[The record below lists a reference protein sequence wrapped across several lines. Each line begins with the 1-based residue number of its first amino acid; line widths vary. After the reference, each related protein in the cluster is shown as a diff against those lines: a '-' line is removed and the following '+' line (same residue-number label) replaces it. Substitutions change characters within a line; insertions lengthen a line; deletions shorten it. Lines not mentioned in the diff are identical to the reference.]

1 MANEYDALVDEQPEA
16 AALAAPANP
25 YAALIEAD
33 ESART
38 QRATGVLSATADV
51 NPDQYATRRRV
62 AGYLGYPPEAVE
74 ADPEGMARQA
84 RLKEIGA
91 DTAAA
96 PVLQRRY
103 GDQDFAKLAHDDS
116 KVLATIET
124 QIAKAARYVV
134 SADDSGGL
142 ARDAVAGVL
151 QLNRGAAGL
160 ARAPLEFGE
169 QALSGLVGTV
179 LPANPL
185 SPVVQYL
192 RGEAAASDRLAKSI
206 APPDA
211 SIIGGGVSAG
221 VQSLSQ
227 NAPGLALAL
236 AGGPVGAGVGL
247 LSMVLPV
254 FGQSYEDARA
264 KGLSPAQS
272 AVFGA
277 SQAVVEYATEKIPLN
292 RLIGDV
298 VVGSP
303 VLKTITRQ
311 LAAEL
316 PGEQVATVLQDLNE
330 WAALNPEKPFTS
342 YLEERPGAAA
352 QTFIA
357 TLIGVGGNVAIVK
370 AIENAA
376 GQALDRGERVR
387 QAEGDAQRFEQL
399 FGIAA
404 SSKLQERSP
413 ETMRDFVQAVAE
425 GSAGAPTELYIDARV
440 LADTLQQSGIDPAE
454 LAQRMPSVLAQ
465 LQDADA
471 TGGTVVVPVGELVAG
486 VTGTGMEQAFAQNLR
501 TAPDALSQVEAKQAA
516 DTAQAFLQDSAARV
530 IQQAQDASAAQASA
544 DAVKVSVLEQLTS
557 ANRFT
562 ADVNDAYASLVRDF
576 YTVTGARLG
585 LPAQE
590 VFQRYPLQVLAQ
602 SPLQGGQLAQ
612 ADRVRPEMRRLAE
625 AAIAEGNDN
634 HTVEMFPVSSEGIAE
649 ALEKAGLDLNGYRH
663 TADMFSVRH
672 ALNRHSDPAV
682 EQSRGQLPLTPA
694 DAEMIPEVIE
704 APDARI
710 YGAVTPRKQQIV
722 ASVKRLPDGSM
733 LVVEEVRTGR
743 KALALASF
751 RKYPAARDFGSIAET
766 LLSNAQSDG
775 GDRLIVVE
783 QGGSRG
789 AQASALATWFGKDS
803 TLRNADGSPME
814 LFHGTTEDAAQ
825 SITAFQRSTS
835 GAMGSAVYLGDSPEA
850 SAAYDQGA
858 MLKVYARGKYLDNM
872 QWTTYIREHGWEGAE
887 AAAKADGWAGVHDT
901 MFENAVAVWD
911 PSNIKSATDNSG
923 AFDESKASIF
933 EQGTGARGTFSPSS
947 LTISLLENADLS
959 TFLHET
965 GHFFL
970 EVTADLAAQ
979 PDAPAAVR
987 ADMETLLKWFGV
999 ADLSTWNNMTLDEQ
1013 RPHHEKFAASFEQ
1026 YLFEG
1031 KAPNR
1036 ELRPLFQRFRSWLTN
1051 VYKSLVDFMRSHDTQ
1066 LSPEVRGVF
1075 DRLLATDQQIAEA
1088 ERDAGMLPDPEATGE
1103 AIDRLQARSLRD
1115 LKWTVNAR
1123 SREMK
1128 KIAKDVAE
1136 KRKVVQTE
1144 VTAEIQQQPEF
1155 AAQRW
1160 LKTGVLPDGTETVGA
1175 KLSAPALA
1183 EMYGDGPATPR
1194 RYLSTDMVA
1203 AADGLHP
1210 DVVAEMFG
1218 YDSGDSLVRAIV
1230 AAGTE
1235 TAAVDRLTDQRML
1248 ERFGDLTTPAGVA
1261 AAANEAIHNEARG
1274 RFIADELKA
1283 LQEGADTPLH
1293 AVVDKAVD
1301 QQEKART
1308 AENRKA
1314 IKAGSSRTLVEAAK
1328 QFGRDLVARRKIR
1341 DLRARE
1347 HEAAEARAAR
1357 QAEQLLAA
1365 GKTQEAIIAKRD
1377 QLLSHFAARY
1387 TLDARAEI
1395 EKKLDYLKKFEGQTT
1410 LPADY
1415 QDQID
1420 QLLERVDL
1428 RRSTTARELDRRAS
1442 LLAWVETQREQ
1453 GLEPDIPE
1461 HLLNAAQ
1468 LTSYKDMT
1476 VEEFRGLVDT
1486 VKQIEHLGRL
1496 KKKLLSAKDQREFD
1510 SVREEMAASIIANAG
1525 DRQADTRTPN
1535 TVLGQ
1540 ALNGLKRFWA
1550 SHIKAATWARIMDGG
1565 KDGGPVWEYLIRSA
1579 NDAGNRE
1586 VEMRAKA
1593 TTDLSKLLAPVL
1605 KRGRMGGK
1613 GTYFDSIKR
1622 SLNREAVL
1630 AIALNTGNEGNLQRL
1645 LGGEGWTI
1653 QQLQPVLDSLS
1664 QEDWQS
1670 VQEVWD
1676 YIESFRPEIAA
1687 KERRVYGKEPA
1698 WVVPGS
1704 DVTRTRGV
1712 KGGYYPIKYDPRASE
1727 RAESQ
1732 ADAEAAKRQLQGAY
1746 TSATTRRSFT
1756 KTRAEEV
1763 TGRPLLYALDGIYNG
1778 VQDVIHDLAW
1788 HEWLIDANRLVRNKA
1803 ISSAMREHYGPDA
1816 HQQFKAWIQD
1826 VAEGERGA
1834 QNAAEASLAWVRQ
1847 GVSIAGLGFNVM
1859 SAMIQP
1865 LGLTQSI
1872 VRVGP
1877 EWVARGV
1884 TKMIG
1889 SPIETYAEIA
1899 SKSSFMENRA
1909 RTRLRELAEVRSQVK
1924 GQGTFRRGID
1934 TMAYTMML
1942 RMQQVVDVPTWWGAY
1957 EKAIAGGNAED
1968 RAIALADQAVIDAQG
1983 SGTTKDQSAIERGGP
1998 AIKLFTTFYSF
2009 FNTALNVGV
2018 TQTMTRE
2025 SRAKLAADYLLLYTV
2040 PVVLGYFLKHA
2051 LTPGDSGDDDDPRK
2065 LAKKLAGEQIS
2076 YLMGL
2081 MFGVREFTGAA
2092 QAATGT
2098 AQFGND
2104 YSGPAGV
2111 RLIGDAT
2118 KAGKQVSQGELD
2130 EGLRKAVVN
2139 LAGDLLRLPSAQI
2152 NRTVTGIEAL
2162 REGKTKNPAAVVF
2175 GYEEPK

>member
-16 AALAAPANP
+16 AAPPAPANP

-134 SADDSGGL
+134 SADDTGGL
-142 ARDAVAGVL
+142 VRDIGAGVL

-192 RGEAAASDRLAKSI
+192 KGEAAASDRLAKSI

-404 SSKLQERSP
+404 ASKLQERSP

-516 DTAQAFLQDSAARV
+516 DTAQAFLQESAARV

-590 VFQRYPLQVLAQ
+590 VFQRYPLRVLAEGTGQDALNQAQQ
-602 SPLQGGQLAQ
+602 SIRALVTKTREPGNASERVSFAPVPDWLA
-612 ADRVRPEMRRLAE
+612 R
-625 AAIAEGNDN
+625 AATA
-634 HTVEMFPVSSEGIAE
+634 
-649 ALEKAGLDLNGYRH
+649 AGLDIAG
-663 TADMFSVRH
+663 FSHAIDSSAVRH
-672 ALNRHSDPAV
+672 VIKKHGDEKT
-682 EQSRGQLPLTPA
+682 EQARGQ
-694 DAEMIPEVIE
+694 V
-704 APDARI
+704 
-710 YGAVTPRKQQIV
+710 AVTEADFELIPDVV
-722 ASVKRLPDGSM
+722 AGPDKVLFGTKNRLGKEQVVYLKKLPDGST
-733 LVVEEVRTGR
+733 LYLEEVRTGR
-743 KALALASF
+743 RELAAVSL
-751 RKYPAARDFGSIAET
+751 RKYPATMNAESILST
-766 LLSNAQSDG
+766 LDPNAQGDG
-775 GDRLIVVE
+775 GSLIVVD
-783 QGGSRG
+783 GPGTL
-789 AQASALATWFGKDS
+789 AQA
-803 TLRNADGSPME
+803 
-814 LFHGTTEDAAQ
+814 
-825 SITAFQRSTS
+825 
-835 GAMGSAVYLGDSPEA
+835 
-850 SAAYDQGA
+850 
-858 MLKVYARGKYLDNM
+858 
-872 QWTTYIREHGWEGAE
+872 
-887 AAAKADGWAGVHDT
+887 
-901 MFENAVAVWD
+901 
-911 PSNIKSATDNSG
+911 
-923 AFDESKASIF
+923 
-933 EQGTGARGTFSPSS
+933 ARGTFSPSS
-947 LTISLLENADLS
+947 LTISLLEDADLS

-970 EVTADLAAQ
+970 EVMADTAAQ
-979 PDAPAAVR
+979 ADAPAEVR
-987 ADMETLLKWFGV
+987 EDMETLLKWFGV

-1013 RPHHEKFAASFEQ
+1013 RPHHEKFAESFEQ

-1051 VYKSLVDFMRSHDTQ
+1051 VYKSLVDFMRAHDTQ
-1066 LSPEVRGVF
+1066 LSPEVRAVF
-1075 DRLLATDQQIAEA
+1075 DRLLATDQQIADA

-1136 KRKVVQTE
+1136 KRKVVQAE
-1144 VTAEIQQQPEF
+1144 VTAEIQQRPEF

-1175 KLSAPALA
+1175 KLSAPVLA

-1235 TAAVDRLTDQRML
+1235 SAAVDKLTDQRML
-1248 ERFGDLTTPAGVA
+1248 ERFGDLTTPAGIA

-1283 LQEGADTPLH
+1283 LQEGAETPLQ

-1510 SVREEMAASIIANAG
+1510 AVREEMTASIIANAG

-1593 TTDLSKLLAPVL
+1593 TADLSSMVQKVIKDVKSSDFWSRA
-1605 KRGRMGGK
+1605 MGGK
-1613 GTYFDSIKR
+1613 GVYFDSIKR

-1645 LGGEGWTI
+1645 LGGEGWTLD
-1653 QQLQPVLDSLS
+1653 QLQPVLAKLTPA
-1664 QEDWQS
+1664 EWEF
-1670 VQEVWD
+1670 VQQVWD
-1676 YIESFRPEIAA
+1676 YMETYRPEIAA

-1698 WVVPGS
+1698 WVEPGS
-1704 DVTRTRGV
+1704 AITRAFGI

-1803 ISSAMREHYGPDA
+1803 ISSAMREHYGPEA
-1816 HQQFKAWIQD
+1816 HQQFKTWIQD

-1834 QNAAEASLAWVRQ
+1834 QNAAEASLAWMRQ
-1847 GVSIAGLGFNVM
+1847 GVSISGLGFNLM
-1859 SAMIQP
+1859 NAMMQP
-1865 LGLTQSI
+1865 LGFTQSI
-1872 VRVGP
+1872 VRIGP
-1877 EWVARGV
+1877 EWVARGIA
-1884 TKMIG
+1884 K
-1889 SPIETYAEIA
+1889 AIA
-1899 SKSSFMENRA
+1899 SPAGTYDEINLKSSFMMNRA
-1909 RTRLRELAEVRSQVK
+1909 KTRFRELAEVRNQVK
-1924 GQGTFRRGID
+1924 GQGTLRRGID
-1934 TMAYTMML
+1934 AGAYAFML
-1942 RMQQVVDVPTWWGAY
+1942 RAQQLVDIPTWWGAY
-1957 EKAIAGGNAED
+1957 EKAIAGGNTEE
-1968 RAIALADQAVIDAQG
+1968 RAISLADQAVIDAQG

-1998 AIKLFTTFYSF
+1998 AIKLFTAFYGF
-2009 FNTALNVGV
+2009 FNTTFNLAVL
-2018 TQTMTRE
+2018 QTSTRK
-2025 SRAKLAADYLLLYTV
+2025 SKAALAADYLLLLTV
-2040 PVVLGYFLKHA
+2040 PAVMGHFLKAA

-2076 YLMGL
+2076 YLMGM
-2081 MFGVREFTGAA
+2081 MFGVREFSGAA
-2092 QAATGT
+2092 QAVTGT
-2098 AQFGND
+2098 SEYGGD
-2104 YSGPAGV
+2104 YSGPTGV
-2111 RLIGDAT
+2111 RLITDAT
-2118 KAGKQVSQGELD
+2118 KAAKQVNQGEYD
-2130 EGLRKAVVN
+2130 APLRKAIVN
-2139 LAGDLLRLPSAQI
+2139 LAGDLLRLPAAQI
-2152 NRTVTGIEAL
+2152 NRSVTGIEAL
-2162 REGKTKNPAAVVF
+2162 REGKTQNPAAVLF